1 MQTKS
6 TFKNSI
12 SFKLYK
18 MFFQDGSLDLL
29 KNSKIL
35 RIFNILNNQY
45 LSIIFL
51 GLSIFSVWYESLFTL
66 LGVGWLQ
73 SYNLGAIFLFLAFL
87 FCDKRRILSNKSVI
101 YLMLFLFIS
110 LVSCLWAS
118 LMRLE
123 LGMLLIG
130 FLLFCQFVFAFITA
144 STYKDK
150 NIFIN
155 IALIVSLPSL
165 AVGIFQGFFGA
176 ATSRLW
182 VSIAEQLVGNR
193 AFAFFSSPNIL
204 GSICMI
210 TSIVAIAAWLDR
222 KKWYYLIYA
231 LLAVLT
237 LVLTFSRSAWLGL
250 AIGIVI
256 ALIIKNW
263 KLIIFTPLSLL
274 ILFVPSIRQRLF
286 VVFSQSYLVDAAL
299 DGRIWSFNNA
309 IEIFKSSPLIGT
321 GPGTYGGQTAI
332 YYDSPIYLK
341 GMQNGYIALPYTDN
355 QWLQVLVQTGVI
367 GALFMGCFFVGH
379 FVSNLRQYIRTRQ
392 YFSLGIVAATIAI
405 MINGAFAN
413 ILEFGAVSILAGAYL
428 GLGGNYE
435 K

>member
-1 MQTKS
+1 MSIKT

-12 SFKLYK
+12 SFKLCK
-18 MFFQDGSLDLL
+18 AFFWDNSRVLFKD
-29 KNSKIL
+29 SKIL
-35 RIFNILNNQY
+35 QKLNIFNNQY

-51 GLSIFSVWYESLFTL
+51 GLSILSVWYESLFTL
-66 LGVGWLQ
+66 LGAGWVE
-73 SYNLGAIFLFLAFL
+73 SFNLGAIFLFLAFL
-87 FCDKRRILSNKSVI
+87 FCDKRRILSTKSVI

-118 LMRLE
+118 LMGLE

-130 FLLFCQFVFAFITA
+130 FLLFCQFVFAFVTA

-150 NIFIN
+150 FTFIN
-155 IALIVSLPSL
+155 IILVVSLPSL

-182 VSIAEQLVGNR
+182 VSIAEQLVDSR

-204 GSICMI
+204 GSVCMVM
-210 TSIVAIAAWLDR
+210 SIVAITAWLDQR
-222 KKWYYLIYA
+222 KWCYLVYT
-231 LLAVLT
+231 LLAILT
-237 LVLTFSRSAWLGL
+237 LILTFSRSAWLGL
-250 AIGIVI
+250 AIGIIV

-263 KLIIFTPLSLL
+263 KLMAFTPLGFLALL
-274 ILFVPSIRQRLF
+274 VPSIRQRLL

-332 YYDSPIYLK
+332 YYDSPIYLR
-341 GMQNGYIALPYTDN
+341 GMQNGYVALPYTDN

-367 GALFMGCFFVGH
+367 GALSMGCFFVSH
-379 FVSNLRQYIRTRQ
+379 FVSNLRQYIRARQ
-392 YFSLGIVAATIAI
+392 YFSLGIIAATAAI
-405 MINGAFAN
+405 IVNGAFAN